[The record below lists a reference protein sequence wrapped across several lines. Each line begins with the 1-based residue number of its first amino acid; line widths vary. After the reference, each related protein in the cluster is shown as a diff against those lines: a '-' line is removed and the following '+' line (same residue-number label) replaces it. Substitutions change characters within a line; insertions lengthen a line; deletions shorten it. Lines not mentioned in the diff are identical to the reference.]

1 MNEVIKNMMERR
13 SIKKYLPQQI
23 SDAELQDILTAGR
36 YAPTG
41 RDRQPLA
48 FVIVQDAETISVLSA
63 MNAEILGTSADP
75 FYGAP
80 TVVLVLAKADVS
92 TRVEDGSLAIGNMML
107 AAHSIG
113 VGSCW
118 VHRAREMFAS
128 EKGREL
134 LKKWGI
140 EGEWQGV
147 GCCLLGYSDAPQKQA
162 SERRSLVVR
171 V

>member
-13 SIKKYLPQQI
+13 SIKKYLPKQI
-23 SDAELQDILTAGR
+23 AEAELQDILTAGK
-36 YAPTG
+36 YAPSG

-48 FVIVQDAETISVLSA
+48 FVVVQDEKTRNTLSA
-63 MNAEILGTSADP
+63 MNAEILGVNSDP

-92 TRVEDGSLAIGNMML
+92 TRVEDGAIAIGNMMN
-107 AAHSIG
+107 AAYSIG

-118 VHRAREMFAS
+118 IHRAREMFES
-128 EKGREL
+128 EKGKSL
-134 LKKWGI
+134 LAKWGI
-140 EGEWQGV
+140 EGEWQGI
-147 GCCLLGYSDAPQKQA
+147 GCCILGYSDAPQKLA
-162 SERRSLVVR
+162 SERRSVIVR

>member
-23 SDAELQDILTAGR
+23 TDAELQDILTAGR

-48 FVIVQDAETISVLSA
+48 FVVVQDKETRDLLSA
-63 MNAEILGTSADP
+63 MNAEILGSTADP

-80 TVVLVLAKADVS
+80 TVVVVLAKADVS
-92 TRVEDGSLAIGNMML
+92 TRVEDGCIAIGNMMN
-107 AAHSIG
+107 ASHSIG

-118 VHRAREMFAS
+118 VHRAREMFD
-128 EKGREL
+128 REQGKAL
-134 LKKWGI
+134 LREWGI
-140 EGEWQGV
+140 EGEWQGI
-147 GCCLLGYSDAPQKQA
+147 GCCILGYSDAPKKEA
-162 SERRSLVVR
+162 SERKSILVYV
-171 V
+171 